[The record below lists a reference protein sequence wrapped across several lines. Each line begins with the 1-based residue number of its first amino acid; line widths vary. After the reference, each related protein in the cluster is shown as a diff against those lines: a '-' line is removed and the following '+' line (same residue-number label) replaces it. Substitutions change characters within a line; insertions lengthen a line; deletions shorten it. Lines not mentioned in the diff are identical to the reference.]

1 MLARRTTE
9 HAQVMFSRVLVTISA
24 DLPVA
29 ATALMQRMRN
39 VRFMVVSSVSSL
51 FGFYTDLVRF
61 IMIILAN
68 TYACWNKEKK

>member
-1 MLARRTTE
+1 ME

-39 VRFMVVSSVSSL
+39 VRFMVVISSVSSL
-51 FGFYTDLVRF
+51 FGFYPDLVR
-61 IMIILAN
+61 I
-68 TYACWNKEKK
+68 